1 MWYENFN
8 VLSFIGLVVVVAIIA
23 TIYIYKGEKENA
35 KKIILGLVVKAEN
48 DFGDK
53 TGDKKYATVLGFA
66 YSYLPAVVRLF
77 ISLDTLDSM
86 IETAVKYLKTV
97 LTPIVVTAEDKA
109 KLATEAA
116 KLATEEAAKAAVI
129 AKDTATKAEEAA
141 AIALAATTAAKI
153 VTI

>member
-23 TIYIYKGEKENA
+23 TIFIYRGEKENA

-53 TGDKKYATVLGFA
+53 TGDKKYATVLGYT

-97 LTPIVVTAEDKA
+97 LTPVVVNAAAKA
-109 KLATEAA
+109 TLATEAA
-116 KLATEEAAKAAVI
+116 KLATDEANKAAVI
-129 AKDTATKAEEAA
+129 AKETAAKAVEAA
-141 AIALAATTAAKI
+141 AIALVATNTAKA